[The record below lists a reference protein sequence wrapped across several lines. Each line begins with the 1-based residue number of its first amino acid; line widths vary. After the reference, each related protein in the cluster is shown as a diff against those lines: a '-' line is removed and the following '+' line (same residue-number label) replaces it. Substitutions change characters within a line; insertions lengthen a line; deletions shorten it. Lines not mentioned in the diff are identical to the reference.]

1 MQGGQAPKDWYG
13 EAQYGFYD
21 LLISKTS
28 ILITSINWR
37 LGSVMLSICSS
48 VEVPLGT
55 IPEEWLRDHDP
66 HGVPQGVN
74 AYSKPG

>member
-1 MQGGQAPKDWYG
+1 MRRATGSHAAWAMQGGQAPKDWYG

-37 LGSVMLSICSS
+37 LGSVMLSIGS
-48 VEVPLGT
+48 VGAL
-55 IPEEWLRDHDP
+55 LRMIEIR
-66 HGVPQGVN
+66 GM
-74 AYSKPG
+74 ATRS